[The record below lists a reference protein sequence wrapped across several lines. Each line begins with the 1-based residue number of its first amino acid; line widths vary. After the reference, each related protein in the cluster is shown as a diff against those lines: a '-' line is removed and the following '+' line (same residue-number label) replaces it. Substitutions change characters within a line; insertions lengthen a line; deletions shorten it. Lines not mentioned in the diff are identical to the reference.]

1 MADQQAA
8 KRYAQAAFQIAT
20 ATPGVSL
27 DQWRAELR
35 DIAQVLADSA
45 AAPVLANSKAPL
57 PARYAMLERMLDI
70 SPQALNLAKLLVA
83 KGRQPEASAV
93 ADAFDR
99 LADEHE
105 GIAHASVTTAVPL
118 SAEQLAGIEQQLS
131 ASLGKRVRAIAQ
143 VDPAI
148 IGGVVVRV
156 GDKLVDG
163 SVRSRLK
170 RLRRELVE
178 GVR

>member
-8 KRYAQAAFQIAT
+8 KRYAQAVFQIAT
-20 ATPGVSL
+20 ATPGASL

-35 DIAQVLADSA
+35 DVAEVLTDSA
-45 AAPVLANSKAPL
+45 AAGILANAKVLL
-57 PARYAMLERMLDI
+57 PARYAMIERMLDV

-83 KGRQPEASAV
+83 KGRSPEARAV

-105 GIAHASVTTAVPL
+105 GIAHASVTTAVTL
-118 SAEQLAGIEQQLS
+118 SPEQLAGIEQQLS
-131 ASLGKRVRAIAQ
+131 TSLGKRVRAIAQ

-163 SVRSRLK
+163 SIRSRLK
-170 RLRRELVE
+170 RLRRELVQ